1 MGLLCF
7 AIIFIY
13 FWVDSGYLFEQMI
26 TVQKLHGSDYDKVMY
41 TEQAIIKSN
50 HIILKIDKY
59 RNAKNRL
66 LLNTM

>member
-1 MGLLCF
+1 
-7 AIIFIY
+7 
-13 FWVDSGYLFEQMI
+13 MI

-41 TEQAIIKSN
+41 QEQAIIKSN
-50 HIILKIDKY
+50 HKILKIDKY

>member
-1 MGLLCF
+1 MNE
-7 AIIFIY
+7 AFITFKY
-13 FWVDSGYLFEQMI
+13 FWVAGLNIIFERMI
-26 TVQKLHGSDYDKVMY
+26 TVQKLHDNGYDKEMY

-59 RNAKNRL
+59 RKAKSRL